1 MSILNSN
8 NGNSTKLRKSMARI
22 VYEREC
28 GKITGLDMTANS
40 TGILHQGKDLV
51 LTGPPSY
58 SITFIEVKVWTW
70 HKERDLIDGST
81 DKGESVTDAIGD
93 IIAALINLAHRGNI
107 RLIKALTHAYM
118 DIKDR
123 KARMVDGVFVK
134 EDDLLETLD

>member
-1 MSILNSN
+1 
-8 NGNSTKLRKSMARI
+8 
-22 VYEREC
+22 
-28 GKITGLDMTANS
+28 MTANS